1 MRGDQASGDLSRLL
15 RPRSIA
21 VLGGKPAAEV
31 IRQLR
36 RIGYDGQIWPIHPR
50 LDEVADL
57 RAYPSVAALPAAP
70 DAAFIGV
77 NRHAAIEMIE
87 ALAARGAGGAVVYAS
102 GFSETGTTGEDLQA
116 RLIAAAGA
124 MPFIGPNCYGF
135 INYLDGTLLWPDQH
149 GGRRVERGV
158 AILTQSGNIGCN
170 LTMQRRGLPIA
181 YLLTLGNQA
190 AIGIPAM
197 IEALLADERVTAI
210 GLHIEGID
218 DAAALARAAAAAR
231 QRGVP
236 IVALKTGKTA
246 AGADLTLSHTAS
258 LAGAD
263 AAMDAFLRR
272 AGIVRVTSIPVLLES
287 LKLLHVHGPLPARDI
302 ASLSCSGGEAAL
314 LADAVTGRRLAF
326 RALTPAQ
333 ATQVAATLPK
343 LVTVSNPLDYHT
355 FTWGNEAALTETFAA
370 MMAADYAMTML
381 VLDFPRLDRCDD
393 ADWRASERALIAA
406 AQRSGA
412 RAAIVATLPEAM
424 PEERAET
431 LLAAGIVPLLGV
443 DDALAAI
450 EAASDAGAAAS
461 RPQATITPFARL
473 VGGASRVLSEW
484 DSKRLLAS
492 HGLGVPE
499 GRLARSADEAAAAAV
514 AIGFP
519 VALKAVGT
527 GIAHKTEIGGIRLD
541 LGDAEAVRHAARELQ
556 GIGDALLV
564 ERMVTDAVAELIIG
578 VNRDPVVGPYLLV
591 GAGGVNAELLGDTRI
606 LIMPATRDE
615 ITEAILSLM
624 MAPLLAGYRG
634 RPKGDVAAI
643 ADAVLAVQSF
653 AVAQAD
659 HLLELDVNPLM
670 VRPEG
675 CGAVAV
681 DALIRIT
688 GEDAID

>member
-1 MRGDQASGDLSRLL
+1 
-15 RPRSIA
+15 

-36 RIGYDGQIWPIHPR
+36 RIGYGGEIWPIHPR
-50 LDEVADL
+50 LDEVAGL
-57 RAYPSVAALPAAP
+57 RAYRSVAALPAAP
-70 DAAFIGV
+70 DAAFLGV
-77 NRHAAIEMIE
+77 NRHATIEMVE

-102 GFSETGTTGEDLQA
+102 GFAESGAGGEDLQA

-135 INYLDGTLLWPDQH
+135 INYLDGALLWPDQH
-149 GGRRVERGV
+149 GGKRVARGV

-190 AIGIPAM
+190 AIGMPAI

-210 GLHIEGID
+210 VLHIEGVD
-218 DAAALARAAAAAR
+218 DAAALARAAAKAR
-231 QRGVP
+231 RRGVP
-236 IVALKTGKTA
+236 IVALKTGRTP

-263 AAMDAFLRR
+263 AAMAAFLRR
-272 AGIVRVTSIPVLLES
+272 AGIVPVASIPVLLES
-287 LKLLHVHGPLPARDI
+287 LKLLHLHGPLPARDI

-314 LADAVTGRRLAF
+314 IADAVAGRRLAF

-333 ATQVAATLPK
+333 AAQVGATLPK

-381 VLDFPRLDRCDD
+381 VLDYPRRDRCDE

-406 AQRSGA
+406 SQRTGA
-412 RAAIVATLPEAM
+412 RAAIVATLPEAL
-424 PEERAET
+424 PEERAEA
-431 LLAAGIVPLLGV
+431 LLAAGIAPLLGV

-450 EAASDAGAAAS
+450 EAAADAGEAATPAPLPAPTFRAVGRS
-461 RPQATITPFARL
+461 RT
-473 VGGASRVLSEW
+473 LSEW
-484 DSKRLLAS
+484 ESKQILATY
-492 HGLGVPE
+492 GLGVPE
-499 GRLARSADEAAAAAV
+499 GRLVRTAGEAESAAV
-514 AIGFP
+514 TLGFP
-519 VALKAVGT
+519 VALKAVGAA
-527 GIAHKTEIGGIRLD
+527 IAHKTEIGGLRLG
-541 LGDAEAVRHAARELQ
+541 LGDAEAVGRAAAALQ
-556 GIGDALLV
+556 GLGDALIV

-578 VNRDPVVGPYLLV
+578 VNRDPVIGPYLLL
-591 GAGGVNAELLGDTRI
+591 GAGGVVAELLGDTRI
-606 LIMPATRDE
+606 LVMPATRDE
-615 ITEAILSLM
+615 IAAALLSLT

-634 RPKGDVAAI
+634 RPKGDVGGAVDAA
-643 ADAVLAVQSF
+643 LAVQSF
-653 AVAQAD
+653 AVRNSER
-659 HLLELDVNPLM
+659 LLELDVNPLM

-675 CGAVAV
+675 HGAIAV
-681 DALIRIT
+681 DAFIRVI
-688 GEDAID
+688 GEDRID